1 MAELDAISKEAMMDL
16 IRESSFAQYLTRQG
30 EEKAF
35 EQGIEQGIERGL
47 QRSILAALEIR
58 FDVSSSDPL
67 AARIA
72 KIDGEERLNQLLRTA
87 VQAPS
92 LDAFCQLLNDE
103 SG

>member
-1 MAELDAISKEAMMDL
+1 MDL

-30 EEKAF
+30 EEKGF
-35 EQGIEQGIERGL
+35 EQGIERGL
-47 QRSILAALEIR
+47 QRGIIATLEIR
-58 FDVSSSDPL
+58 FDVSSSNPL

-72 KIDGEERLNQLLRTA
+72 KIDDVDRLERLHRAA

-92 LDAFCQLLNDE
+92 LDTFSQLLDEE